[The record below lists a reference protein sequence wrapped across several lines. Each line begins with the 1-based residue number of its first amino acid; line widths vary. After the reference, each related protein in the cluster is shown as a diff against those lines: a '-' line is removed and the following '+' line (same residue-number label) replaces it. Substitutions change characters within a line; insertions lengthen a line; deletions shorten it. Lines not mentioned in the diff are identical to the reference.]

1 MKFLLLILKNVRRNL
16 LRSTLTALG
25 TMVLVCVVILVWS
38 ILAFLDEVTQ
48 EKTSDFKMI
57 VTERWRLPSRM
68 PFSYAADLCAG
79 APRQA
84 GDYRVAPEHS
94 ATWQFYVGTLNAEL
108 KKQTRESIVFVIATE
123 PRKVLTMFDDL
134 DNLPPPEADA
144 LAQAVKKLESTR
156 NGIVVGLERLAAVDK
171 RVGERFTAYGL
182 GEYKGIDLE
191 FEVVGTFPDG
201 RYNNTSIANR
211 DYLIEALDGYGR
223 KAGNPKHPLADKSL
237 NLVWLKVSDTAACN
251 QVAGQIT
258 SSPSFRNPP
267 VKCETASSGMSAFLS
282 IFGDLLWGMRWI
294 LSPAILVTLSLVI
307 ANAISISVRERRTE
321 LAVLKVLGF
330 RPGHL
335 LVLVLGEAVL
345 IGAMAGFASAVLT
358 YGVINWG
365 FGGLKFPIAF
375 FQSFQIPVAAIGW
388 GTGIGTLTALV
399 GSFIPA
405 WNARNVKV
413 AEVFAKVG

>member
-1 MKFLLLILKNVRRNL
+1 MKFFLLILKNVRRNL

-38 ILAFLDEVTQ
+38 ILAYLDELTQ
-48 EKTSDFKMI
+48 DKTSDFKMI

-68 PFSYAADLCAG
+68 PFGYAPELCAG
-79 APRQA
+79 APRKP
-84 GDYRVAPEHS
+84 GDYRVPPEHS
-94 ATWQFYVGTLNAEL
+94 ATWQFFVGTLNADL
-108 KKQTRESIVFVIATE
+108 KKQTRESILFVIATE
-123 PRKVLTMFDDL
+123 PRKVLTMFDELDDL
-134 DNLPPPEADA
+134 PAAQAHA
-144 LAQAVKKLESTR
+144 LAQAVDRLESTR
-156 NGIVVGLERLAAVDK
+156 NGIVVGMDRLAAIDK
-171 RVGERFTAYGL
+171 RIGERFTAYGL
-182 GEYKGIDLE
+182 GDYKGIDLE
-191 FEVVGTFPDG
+191 FEVVGTFPNG
-201 RYNNTSIANR
+201 RYNNTAVINR
-211 DYLIEALDGYGR
+211 EYLNDALDAYGR
-223 KAGNPKHPLADKSL
+223 VPGHAKHPLADRSL
-237 NLVWLKVSDTAACN
+237 NLVWLKVPDKSTYT

-267 VKCETASSGMSAFLS
+267 VRCETASSGMSGFLAA
-282 IFGDLLWGMRWI
+282 FGDLLWGMRWI

-335 LVLVLGEAVL
+335 LLLVLGEAVL
-345 IGAMAGFASAVLT
+345 IGAMAGLASALLT

-375 FQSFQIPVAAIGW
+375 FRSFEIPLAAIWWGAAIGA
-388 GTGIGTLTALV
+388 LTALA

-405 WNARNVKV
+405 WNARGVKV
-413 AEVFAKVG
+413 AEVFSKVA

>member
-1 MKFLLLILKNVRRNL
+1 MKFLLLIVKNVRRNL
-16 LRSTLTALG
+16 LRSLLTAMG
-25 TMVLVCVVILVWS
+25 TMVLVSVVILVWS
-38 ILAFLDEVTQ
+38 ILAFLDQVTQ
-48 EKTSDFKMI
+48 EKTSDFKVI

-68 PFSYAADLCAG
+68 PFGYAVDLCAG
-79 APRQA
+79 APRNEE
-84 GDYRVAPEHS
+84 DYHVPPEHS

-123 PRKVLTMFDDL
+123 PCKVLTMFDEL
-134 DNLPPPEADA
+134 DDLPPEQADA
-144 LAQAVKKLESTR
+144 LARAVDDLESTR
-156 NGIVVGLERLAAVDK
+156 NGIVVGLERLAAMDK
-171 RVGERFTAYGL
+171 RIGERFTAYGL
-182 GEYKGIDLE
+182 GEYQGIDLE
-191 FEVVGTFPDG
+191 FEIVGTFPDG

-211 DYLIEALDGYGR
+211 EYLMEALDAYGR
-223 KAGNPKHPLADKSL
+223 VAGHSKHPLADKSL
-237 NLVWLKVSDTAACN
+237 NLVWLKLPDTATYN

-267 VKCETASSGMSAFLS
+267 VKCETASSGMTAFLS

-335 LVLVLGEAVL
+335 LLLVLGEAVL
-345 IGAMAGFASAVLT
+345 IGAVAGLASALLT

-375 FQSFQIPVAAIGW
+375 FESFQIPVAALWW
-388 GTGIGTLTALV
+388 GTGIGSLTALA

-405 WNARNVKV
+405 WGARGVKV